1 VVYCTGRL
9 VVTVSTAEVSVVPK
23 RPRSFSID
31 EDLVEIL
38 GERDEMN
45 ASAAVNKFL
54 REFVSGGRGSE
65 AALEVRLSQLDEE
78 IASTEKK
85 LERLERERDRIEERL
100 RQNRSELTEQVNDVV
115 NLANSSPSMEPSDL
129 TVDNPM
135 ITNRAG
141 KAGVSA
147 ERFVEEIQ
155 AKVDDD

>member
-1 VVYCTGRL
+1 M
-9 VVTVSTAEVSVVPK
+9 PK

-31 EDLVEIL
+31 EDLAEIL
-38 GERDEMN
+38 AERDEMN

-78 IASTEKK
+78 IASTEKE

-100 RQNRSELTEQVNDVV
+100 RQNRSELTEQVNEVV
-115 NLANSSPSMEPSDL
+115 NLARKSPSMQPSDL
-129 TVDNPM
+129 TADNPM

-147 ERFVEEIQ
+147 ERFVDEVQ
-155 AKVDDD
+155 SKVDND